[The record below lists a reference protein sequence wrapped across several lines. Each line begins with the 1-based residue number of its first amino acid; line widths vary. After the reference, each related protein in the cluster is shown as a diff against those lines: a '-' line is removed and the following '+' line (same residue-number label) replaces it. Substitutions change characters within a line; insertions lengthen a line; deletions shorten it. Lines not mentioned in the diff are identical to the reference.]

1 MNRRT
6 LLSAS
11 ATSLIVGVTG
21 ISWLKAQESD
31 PKKET
36 QTQTQNAMTDAPILK
51 KSTSLE
57 ANPSAIEAFQLSK
70 DEWRERLSEEAFY
83 VLRSEGTERAFTS
96 ELNDEKRDGQY
107 ACAGCGLAL
116 FTAAQKFDSGTG
128 WPSFFDKI
136 EGRITTKRDFK
147 LILPRTEYHCSRCG
161 GHQGHVFKDG
171 PAPTNLRYCN
181 NGVALKFIA
190 A

>member
-11 ATSLIVGVTG
+11 AIGFAAGTLG
-21 ISWLKAQESD
+21 ISWLKAQETD
-31 PKKET
+31 PTKV
-36 QTQTQNAMTDAPILK
+36 TQTQNTMTNLPN
-51 KSTSLE
+51 LE
-57 ANPSAIEAFQLSK
+57 ANPSTIEPFELSK
-70 DEWRERLSEEAFY
+70 SEWRERLSEEAY
-83 VLRSEGTERAFTS
+83 HVLRSEGTERPFTS
-96 ELNDEKRDGQY
+96 ALNDEKRDGEF

-116 FTAAQKFDSGTG
+116 FKTEQKFDSGTG
-128 WPSFFDKI
+128 WPSFFDTI

-161 GHQGHVFKDG
+161 GHQGHIFKDG

-181 NGVALKFIA
+181 NGVALTFIPA
-190 A
+190 